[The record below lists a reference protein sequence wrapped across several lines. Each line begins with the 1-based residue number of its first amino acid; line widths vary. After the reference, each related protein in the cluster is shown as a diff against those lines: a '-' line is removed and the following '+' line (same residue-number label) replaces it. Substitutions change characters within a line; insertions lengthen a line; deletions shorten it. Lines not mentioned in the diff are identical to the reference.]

1 VRATV
6 FRLYAQGL
14 IDGVRVDH
22 IDGLAQPGPYCRKL
36 RARLDSL
43 EPERPADAPK
53 GPAYFVVE
61 KILSRD
67 EALRPQW
74 ETDGTTG
81 YDFMDEVDALQH
93 DAAGE
98 EPLTRAW
105 QRISGRSG
113 NFDDE
118 EELARRQILDRSFS
132 AQRESLVLAL
142 YAILQSEL
150 TLRDIS
156 WSALRRA
163 LTEILVHFP
172 VYRIYSRIDRSLPE
186 DLRYLT
192 QAVMRA
198 KQTGL
203 PADAWLIE
211 LLGGWLGGKPIR
223 HGNDP
228 LQNVAL
234 VKFQQLSAPLC
245 AKAVEDTAFYRYGR
259 LISRNDV
266 GFDIRRFAAAPAQFH
281 DAMQKRAVQYPHA
294 LLATATHDHKRGEDV
309 RSRLAVLSE
318 FADDWTAA
326 VARWVDAALAELAGR
341 KSPVLPS
348 PGDLAILFQTVV
360 GAWPMNLSLEDQAAL
375 AAYRTR
381 IAAWQQKAV
390 REAKLHSDWSAPN
403 ESYEGVLAG
412 FIGRL
417 FGEPSGL
424 LPELQ
429 RFAMRIV
436 APGAVNGLAQMLV
449 KLTAPGVPDIYQGTE
464 RWDLSLVDPDNR
476 APVDFAVRQSSLT
489 ATDLDEIIAA
499 WRDGRIKQR
508 LMASVFAVRKKIPA
522 LFSSGAYL
530 PIAASGPQADR
541 IVAFARTAER
551 DATITVICKGVA
563 RAITDESIAIPRSF
577 WQGTCLII
585 PQQLRM
591 PFMDA
596 LAVRRLPAP
605 AERVEL
611 STILDR
617 LPVAFL
623 VHDASAR

>member
-1 VRATV
+1 M
-6 FRLYAQGL
+6 
-14 IDGVRVDH
+14 
-22 IDGLAQPGPYCRKL
+22 L
-36 RARLDSL
+36 RR
-43 EPERPADAPK
+43 
-53 GPAYFVVE
+53 
-61 KILSRD
+61 
-67 EALRPQW
+67 QW

-81 YDFMDEVDALQH
+81 YDFMDEIDALQH

-98 EPLTRAW
+98 EPLTRVW
-105 QRISGRSG
+105 RRISGRSG

-132 AQRESLVLAL
+132 AQRDSAVRAL

-172 VYRIYSRIDRSLPE
+172 VYRIYARIDQSLPE
-186 DLRYLT
+186 DLRFLA
-192 QAVMRA
+192 QAVTRA
-198 KQTGL
+198 KQTCL
-203 PADAWLIE
+203 PADTWLVE
-211 LLGGWLGGKPIR
+211 LLGGWLGGAPIR
-223 HGNDP
+223 HGNDA

-266 GFDIRRFAAAPAQFH
+266 GFDIRRFAASPAEFH
-281 DAMQKRAVQYPHA
+281 GAMQRRAAQYPHA

-318 FADDWTAA
+318 FADDWAAA
-326 VARWVDAALAELAGR
+326 VARWIDAAILELAGR

-375 AAYRTR
+375 AAYGTR

-390 REAKLHSDWSAPN
+390 REAKLHSDWSAPDDG
-403 ESYEGVLAG
+403 YEGTLAE

-417 FGEPSGL
+417 FSEPNDL

-429 RFAMRIV
+429 RFAARIM
-436 APGAVNGLAQMLV
+436 APGAVNGLAQMLI

-464 RWDLSLVDPDNR
+464 YWDLSLVDPDNR

-489 ATDLDEIIAA
+489 ATDLDEIVGT

-508 LMASVFAVRKKIPA
+508 LMASVFAVRKKIPS
-522 LFSSGAYL
+522 LFSSGSYL
-530 PIAASGPQADR
+530 PIAASGPQAGCV
-541 IVAFARTAER
+541 VAFARIRER
-551 DATITVICKGVA
+551 DATITVTCKCVGRAMTEEFDRNSALILA
-563 RAITDESIAIPRSF
+563 RHLPYYSAA
-577 WQGTCLII
+577 
-585 PQQLRM
+585 
-591 PFMDA
+591 A
-596 LAVRRLPAP
+596 ANAVYGCIYSAAVIGAGGNGRARR
-605 AERVEL
+605 
-611 STILDR
+611 D
-617 LPVAFL
+617 F
-623 VHDASAR
+623 